1 MVPNAFPEGGGG
13 VGAVGVLGT
22 CGTAGMVVVP
32 FRSINNGF
40 WYHFGFLTQNV
51 HTFPHTGL
59 ARDVR
64 GAQK

>member
-40 WYHFGFLTQNV
+40 WI
-51 HTFPHTGL
+51 PHTGL

>member
-1 MVPNAFPEGGGG
+1 MVLNAFPEGGGG
-13 VGAVGVLGT
+13 GGGGGGT

-40 WYHFGFLTQNV
+40 WYDFGFLGQNA